1 MAQKTIPSGAR
12 RLAKTDYRN
21 LMRRRIRRILLIC
34 SSYDAYTL
42 EEDGR
47 LEVQLNHEYMELN
60 LSNPPSF
67 TRVSSSTEALELL
80 QGEND
85 FDLVISMF
93 NVGDLDVFHFS
104 KQLKALHPEI
114 PFVLLTN
121 FSKDIYRRIE
131 GEDLSLIH
139 I

>member
-12 RLAKTDYRN
+12 WLAKTDSRT
-21 LMRRRIRRILLIC
+21 LRRRRIRRILLIC

-67 TRVSSSTEALELL
+67 TRVSSSTEALVLL
-80 QGEND
+80 QG
-85 FDLVISMF
+85 
-93 NVGDLDVFHFS
+93 
-104 KQLKALHPEI
+104 
-114 PFVLLTN
+114 
-121 FSKDIYRRIE
+121 
-131 GEDLSLIH
+131 
-139 I
+139 

>member
-60 LSNPPSF
+60 LSNPA
-67 TRVSSSTEALELL
+67 VVHA
-80 QGEND
+80 GEQ
-85 FDLVISMF
+85 FDRGAGV
-93 NVGDLDVFHFS
+93 VAG
-104 KQLKALHPEI
+104 
-114 PFVLLTN
+114 
-121 FSKDIYRRIE
+121 
-131 GEDLSLIH
+131 
-139 I
+139 